1 MRKCCQARRANR
13 YRIRKTIPIE
23 MAARTTA
30 SITAVFNICEKVP
43 RADPM
48 VHSQIRPHAEII
60 YMPLLARRYRTHL
73 EHRPPGVSGLEK
85 RVRPSHNAKV
95 KQSIQ

>member
-1 MRKCCQARRANR
+1 
-13 YRIRKTIPIE
+13 
-23 MAARTTA
+23 
-30 SITAVFNICEKVP
+30 
-43 RADPM
+43 M

-85 RVRPSHNAKV
+85 RVRLRHNAKV